1 MALLS
6 LESYKGLLKGGEG
19 GLSLRFLVEKVGSG
33 AAGSWGRREMRKQP
47 GGVGL
52 AMDTRSSCLE
62 VLSDWPLAEL
72 VPWEPARV
80 INTLLSQ
87 GALELQN
94 HKT

>member
-1 MALLS
+1 MDALGSQLAF
-6 LESYKGLLKGGEG
+6 EWDAVA
-19 GLSLRFLVEKVGSG
+19 LRSSG
-33 AAGSWGRREMRKQP
+33 AAGSWGRGEMRKQP

-52 AMDTRSSCLE
+52 AMDTRSSCLG